1 LTWYTKKQK
10 WTQLAKEILSSGE
23 AYKKFLRYARPK
35 AVLGNLN
42 LLYKEDIK
50 AEKSGVVTEID
61 NRRLAK
67 IAKLAGAPHDSLKH
81 PFTTSAKG
89 RRVILYLFRNERRAE
104 ILDRLYEIRKEYYFN
119 SKRMKI
125 YFALPEMRT

>member
-1 LTWYTKKQK
+1 MQ
-10 WTQLAKEILSSGE
+10 G
-23 AYKKFLRYARPK
+23 PK
-35 AVLGNLN
+35 VLGNLN
-42 LLYKEDIK
+42 ALYKEDIK

-67 IAKLAGAPHDSLKH
+67 LKLAGAPHDSKAGVLLKT
-81 PFTTSAKG
+81 PLTKKCKG
-89 RRVILYLFRNERRAE
+89 DVFILYLFRNERRAK

-119 SKRMKI
+119 SIKRMKK